1 MRWELHAHYSRWSEA
16 QVTQVAHDRNL
27 NPATRSQLLAALTG
41 GPLQE
46 LARSE
51 HKVLISSEAFATQ
64 VIGRGLAAAH
74 ELGLEGPGP
83 EALSALIPYSLLVR
97 LRFTLRKPYISKDD
111 EVFSVVENAVR
122 KERVFRLPMVGATA
136 WKGSLRSAAIAD
148 FCRWCRKGAP
158 EVTQATALVRRAQL
172 VRLFGNEKE
181 QTENFLNRVLAKAT
195 GAEEEDVAQRFQR
208 YLEQIGYVAKRVEG
222 RQGRLF
228 FFPTFLDKVGLEVIN
243 PHSRTRR
250 VGKNPIVMECARK
263 GASGRFHLLYVPFDR
278 VGEEERQTAEEAGTD
293 IETVAKSLRDMF
305 TELGFGAKTSSGYGV
320 AETAV
325 ADGFL
330 HGRTAAGQLDQPY
343 VSFETISQAARQL
356 AVSLR
361 EAGGARQ

>member
-1 MRWELHAHYSRWSEA
+1 
-16 QVTQVAHDRNL
+16 
-27 NPATRSQLLAALTG
+27 
-41 GPLQE
+41 
-46 LARSE
+46 
-51 HKVLISSEAFATQ
+51 
-64 VIGRGLAAAH
+64 
-74 ELGLEGPGP
+74 
-83 EALSALIPYSLLVR
+83 
-97 LRFTLRKPYISKDD
+97 
-111 EVFSVVENAVR
+111 
-122 KERVFRLPMVGATA
+122 
-136 WKGSLRSAAIAD
+136 
-148 FCRWCRKGAP
+148 
-158 EVTQATALVRRAQL
+158 
-172 VRLFGNEKE
+172 
-181 QTENFLNRVLAKAT
+181 
-195 GAEEEDVAQRFQR
+195 
-208 YLEQIGYVAKRVEG
+208 VEG